1 MASEFTELAIRHGR
15 LHLGVQRRA
24 WPTLS
29 ACMPHQVSDN
39 LDDEPRIV
47 AVNVMPGVR
56 RYHVCAVR

>member
-1 MASEFTELAIRHGR
+1 MASKFTELAIQHGR
-15 LHLGVQRRA
+15 PHLGVQRRA
-24 WPTLS
+24 WLTSS

-39 LDDEPRIV
+39 LDDKPGIV